1 MVTVLNQQQEA
12 GPLLRAQQPACDTC
26 VHEVPEAAELGHLIS
41 GHVATKPN
49 RLSWSLETILP
60 RLACVSFSFR

>member
-1 MVTVLNQQQEA
+1 MLTVLNQRQEA
-12 GPLLRAQQPACDTC
+12 GPLLRAQQPARDTC

-41 GHVATKPN
+41 GHVAAKPN
-49 RLSWSLETILP
+49 RPGWSLETILP